1 MTSCHFRRCKKS
13 QCMTAVQLHSA
24 CIAAGASLSVHHAW
38 ALHSVLRFVSHV
50 SHGMHVSWQGHLLSH
65 QCHAFHTGILEGGVD
80 DEDEVVSGEAVSN
93 YWEGK
98 QNTGRAPIQQR
109 TCTVRVI
116 STTVAASKPL
126 QSYTY
131 CSNAIMTCYV
141 M

>member
-1 MTSCHFRRCKKS
+1 MIHMGCMCHD
-13 QCMTAVQLHSA
+13 
-24 CIAAGASLSVHHAW
+24 
-38 ALHSVLRFVSHV
+38 

-116 STTVAASKPL
+116 STTVAASTPL

-131 CSNAIMTCYV
+131 CSNAIMTCDV